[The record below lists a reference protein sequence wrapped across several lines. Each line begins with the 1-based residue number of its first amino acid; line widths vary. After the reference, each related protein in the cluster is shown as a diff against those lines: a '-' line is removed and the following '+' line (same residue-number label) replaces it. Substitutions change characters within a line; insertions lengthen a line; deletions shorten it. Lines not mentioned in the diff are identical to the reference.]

1 MKNILLLVVTIF
13 LLSSCKTQKYA
24 NDEVISQEELDML
37 DETITLDY
45 SIRFN
50 EEKIQ
55 YPDSVKFNVFLV
67 CDLRYNMNY
76 KMVVKSSYSDFNLL
90 SDSNMVVID
99 TLEFHSSY

>member
-1 MKNILLLVVTIF
+1 MKNILLVATLI
-13 LLSSCKTQKYA
+13 LLLTSCKTQKYA

-50 EEKIQ
+50 EKKIQ
-55 YPDSVKFNVFLV
+55 YPD
-67 CDLRYNMNY
+67 RYNMNY
-76 KMVVKSSYSDFNLL
+76 KIIVKSSYSDFDLL
-90 SDSNMVVID
+90 NDSNMVVID